1 MDDGYM
7 PSYVNQC
14 KRYEE
19 LYNKYIEIVSQN
31 AKMKLQLA
39 QAQKMIDELDMLRVK
54 LTEKNN
60 ELHEE
65 INGLTDI
72 IDYIQ

>member
-7 PSYVNQC
+7 PSYVDQC
-14 KRYEE
+14 ERYKE
-19 LYNKYIEIVSQN
+19 LYNKYVEIVSQN
-31 AKMKLQLA
+31 SKMKLQLA
-39 QAQKMIDELDMLRVK
+39 QAQKMIDELEMLRVE
-54 LTEKNN
+54 LTKKND

-65 INGLTDI
+65 LNDLIDI